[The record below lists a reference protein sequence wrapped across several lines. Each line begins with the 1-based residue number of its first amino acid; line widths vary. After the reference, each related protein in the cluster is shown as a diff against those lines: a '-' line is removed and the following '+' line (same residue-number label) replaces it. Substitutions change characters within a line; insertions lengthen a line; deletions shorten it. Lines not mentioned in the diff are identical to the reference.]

1 MFNKESEHIKAIEEL
16 TKETEKALN
25 KIIHEIKAEFD
36 KKGYELNKVKR
47 LEHIIIRKRLGDIDY
62 ETSLEIVKQ
71 ILSQN
76 ILNDKGKFI
85 KDIFKIKPNKKNKKD
100 KDKLEE
106 EKKNRIQYVTIFHD
120 SPFPKEIKPIKTID
134 DFSLVQNFELKF
146 DHDLI
151 LQDVNMLYLLRNY
164 GNPDNK
170 VFSDFTY
177 AIKDILIEVFNKS
190 TEDITDKFDSFVLAI
205 CQRIYEKIKTYLE
218 LEIFPNILISKKKV
232 KKKKLNEEEQKIV
245 NLINESSEQKTFDIT
260 KMKSFE
266 NFFKTNNLI

>member
-1 MFNKESEHIKAIEEL
+1 
-16 TKETEKALN
+16 
-25 KIIHEIKAEFD
+25 
-36 KKGYELNKVKR
+36 
-47 LEHIIIRKRLGDIDY
+47 
-62 ETSLEIVKQ
+62 
-71 ILSQN
+71 
-76 ILNDKGKFI
+76 
-85 KDIFKIKPNKKNKKD
+85 
-100 KDKLEE
+100 
-106 EKKNRIQYVTIFHD
+106 
-120 SPFPKEIKPIKTID
+120 
-134 DFSLVQNFELKF
+134 
-146 DHDLI
+146 
-151 LQDVNMLYLLRNY
+151 MLYLLRNY

-177 AIKDILIEVFNKS
+177 AIKDTLIEVFNKS